1 MDGMDDIHWMDTI
14 LEKRGGGGL
23 VERERERCE
32 GRSGRLIDR

>member
-23 VERERERCE
+23 VEREREM
-32 GRSGRLIDR
+32 